1 MRHTPPK
8 FHLREKNLENLR
20 RTNRKKNEEKKERG
34 IFLTHFEIYKRWWQ
48 RAESSKFSFEVL
60 FRERDSEWCED
71 CPEANSSVFA
81 VGVILAVGA
90 EISDNDVISDCF
102 VSDLPMDD

>member
-1 MRHTPPK
+1 MKFINGDDRGPK
-8 FHLREKNLENLR
+8 VQSLV
-20 RTNRKKNEEKKERG
+20 
-34 IFLTHFEIYKRWWQ
+34 
-48 RAESSKFSFEVL
+48 FEVL